1 MTSRAPIILVSMDYQ
16 EQNSRRGKVPTL
28 TLTRNYADAILA
40 AGGIPWLMPYTDN
53 PQVID
58 VAVDKADGL
67 LLSGGDFDIDPALF
81 GEKPHP
87 KLGTVV
93 PQRTQL
99 EKELLLRAEKRSI
112 PILGICG
119 GMQLMNI
126 HRGGTLTQDIQS
138 QIEQAL
144 EHQQT
149 QTKDLPGHTV
159 SIAPQSRLARITGM
173 TEMGVNSTHHQAVKV
188 PGKDLQ
194 VTAHA
199 PDGVI
204 EAIEDPL
211 HFFYLGVQW
220 HPEAMPD
227 KPQKEIYQAFIN
239 ACVSQN

>member
-58 VAVDKADGL
+58 VAVNKADGL

-173 TEMGVNSTHHQAVKV
+173 TEMGVNSTHHQAVKAA
-188 PGKDLQ
+188 GKDLQ

-211 HFFYLGVQW
+211 YFFYLGVQW

-227 KPQKEIYQAFIN
+227 KPQKAIYQAFIN